1 MTLSLSPSPGGEGP
15 TSSVVQT
22 VESTVITHNTM
33 FQKQFKFK
41 SDNYFPVYVDVGGD
55 CASLN
60 FALGGPNR
68 AGGVNAGT
76 VVGGAA
82 NRQWSIK

>member
-1 MTLSLSPSPGGEGP
+1 MTPSPSPSPGGGGP
-15 TSSVVQT
+15 TCCAGQT
-22 VESTVITHNTM
+22 AESTVISHNTM

-41 SDNYFPVYVDVGGD
+41 SNDNFPVYVDMGGD

>member
-1 MTLSLSPSPGGEGP
+1 
-15 TSSVVQT
+15 
-22 VESTVITHNTM
+22 M

-41 SDNYFPVYVDVGGD
+41 SDDNFPVYVDVGGD

-60 FALGGPNR
+60 FALGGVNR

-82 NRQWSIK
+82 NKQWSIK